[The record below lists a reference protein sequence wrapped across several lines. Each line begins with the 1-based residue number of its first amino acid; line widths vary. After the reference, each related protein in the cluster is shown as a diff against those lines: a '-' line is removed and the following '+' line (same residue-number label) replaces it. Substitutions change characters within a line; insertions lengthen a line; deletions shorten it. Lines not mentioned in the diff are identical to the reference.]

1 MTARVDAPQTV
12 SLTQLRQVLDRV
24 LGELAAR
31 HGDEIELTAD
41 YYWVLDPR
49 AAYDLTVTPSIE
61 QLTTGQLSD
70 DLAEVAALSATEDP
84 PIPWHDLAHVIGI
97 LQRLAAQDRP

>member
-1 MTARVDAPQTV
+1 LTARVDAPQTV
-12 SLTQLRQVLDRV
+12 SLTQLSHALDWVLS
-24 LGELAAR
+24 ELAAR

-41 YYWVLDPR
+41 YYWVLDAR

-61 QLTTGQLSD
+61 QLTMGQLSD
-70 DLAEVAALSATEDP
+70 DLAEVAALSTTEDP

-97 LQRLAAQDRP
+97 LHRLAAQDLP